1 MIRLDW
7 QRGRDGAGV
16 CGRGGGGG
24 LVRGEG
30 EDDDKGALYGQ
41 G

>member
-7 QRGRDGAGV
+7 RRGRDGAGV
-16 CGRGGGGG
+16 CGRGGGS
-24 LVRGEG
+24 VRGEV